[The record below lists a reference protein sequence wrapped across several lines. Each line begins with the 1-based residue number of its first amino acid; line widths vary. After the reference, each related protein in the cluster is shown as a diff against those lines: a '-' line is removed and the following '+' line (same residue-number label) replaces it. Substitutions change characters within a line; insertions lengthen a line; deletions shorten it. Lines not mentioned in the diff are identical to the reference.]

1 MPDWAA
7 VTIGVVLGMGL
18 GLGIGYLAL
27 VWYFNKGHIW

>member
-27 VWYFNKGHIW
+27 DWYFNKGHIW